1 MVLLP
6 SWLILSEEIWEISFL
21 KAALWEHQ
29 AHQDMTPPPPLVSAE
44 LLSST
49 QGQSKEETETTQA
62 HKMSQKKDD

>member
-1 MVLLP
+1 M
-6 SWLILSEEIWEISFL
+6 SFL